1 MVKAQLLLTA
11 AAVAV
16 VGAFSP
22 NAPQTVRMTKL
33 RKEKMLIRSDP
44 ADRHISERSVERKI
58 EE

>member
-22 NAPQTVRMTKL
+22 NAPQTVRLK
-33 RKEKMLIRSDP
+33 
-44 ADRHISERSVERKI
+44 
-58 EE
+58 